1 MEKTASGLLVPTG
14 TIEQTDNATY
24 ALERY
29 YAGMAKLESNFPQLV
44 KMAVAV
50 AGQIEKHAQE
60 KGIAPEGV
68 YLDAARWHPDG
79 TVTIAVELNPE
90 AQRATTTDQ
99 AAQNFNTLKQVN
111 EKYPQA
117 VELAMSLAF
126 QLVGVINS
134 KKLMPSEITCSKP
147 IWHADNALISFKMG
161 ANGQALTPPLSVK
174 I

>member
-1 MEKTASGLLVPTG
+1 METTASGLLVPEG
-14 TIEQTDNATY
+14 TINQVDDAHY

-29 YAGMAKLESNFPQLV
+29 YAGMAKLEATFPPLV
-44 KMAVAV
+44 KMAVTV
-50 AGQIEKHAQE
+50 AGQIEKHASE

-68 YLDAARWHPDG
+68 ILDAARWHPDG
-79 TVTIAVELNPE
+79 TVTVKVELNPE
-90 AQRATTTDQ
+90 AKRDGNNDQ
-99 AAQNFNTLKQVN
+99 AAQNFNTLKEVN
-111 EKYPQA
+111 ERYPQA

-147 IWHADNALISFKMG
+147 IWHASNGLISFKMG
-161 ANGQALTPPLSVK
+161 ANGQALTPPLAIK